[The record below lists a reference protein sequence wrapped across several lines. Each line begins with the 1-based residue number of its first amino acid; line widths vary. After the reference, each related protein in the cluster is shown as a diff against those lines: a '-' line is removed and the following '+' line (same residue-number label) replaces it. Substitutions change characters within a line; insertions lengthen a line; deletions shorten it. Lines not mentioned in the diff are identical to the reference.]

1 MLNCSFIIWR
11 TLTLYRVILYQQKVI
26 QGVLFFF
33 QYLIQIVFKYNLN
46 KIFFLLFRDKIQGS
60 LNDIDG

>member
-11 TLTLYRVILYQQKVI
+11 PLTLYRVVFYQQKVI

-46 KIFFLLFRDKIQGS
+46 KIFFLFFRDKIQGS
-60 LNDIDG
+60 FNDING